1 MISNCSFV
9 RFLYIALCFGISAT
23 PAYAWWSDEHRVITL
38 IAEKHLTRHSRD
50 QINFLIGGESLATL
64 SLWAD
69 QIKSQQSWAH
79 TRSWHYVNTER
90 GQSFSSYQ
98 PKTEGDILWALT
110 HFYKKLSNGQLSLQ
124 RRRQALLFFIHF
136 AGDIHQPL
144 HVGKYDD
151 AGGNRVAVN
160 WYNSPRK
167 HNLHMVWDGLLTD
180 SKLTAQEYVDTLDKV
195 TKAQR
200 AKWQKS
206 SFADWANESLILNEA
221 IYDFGLNKTKK
232 IPPLGKWYQDKN
244 KPIANQ
250 RLYQAGIRLAF
261 NLNQIFPN

>member
-1 MISNCSFV
+1 MLKFIVGPMVLFFSLQAN
-9 RFLYIALCFGISAT
+9 
-23 PAYAWWSDEHRVITL
+23 AWWEKEHQIMAL
-38 IAEKHLTRHSRD
+38 IAENNLSQNAKK
-50 QINFLIGGESLATL
+50 QIDLLLDGESLASI

-69 QIKSQQSWAH
+69 RIKSDPKWSH
-79 TRSWHYVNTER
+79 SKRWHYINFKPNQAIDKHRSV
-90 GQSFSSYQ
+90 
-98 PKTEGDILWALT
+98 PAGDILWALNYFYQELQKQDNT
-110 HFYKKLSNGQLSLQ
+110 KLAKREALMFFVHFV
-124 RRRQALLFFIHF
+124 A
-136 AGDIHQPL
+136 DIHQPL
-144 HVGKYDD
+144 HVGKYND

-180 SKLTAQEYVDTLDKV
+180 SKLTAKEYLDTMDKV